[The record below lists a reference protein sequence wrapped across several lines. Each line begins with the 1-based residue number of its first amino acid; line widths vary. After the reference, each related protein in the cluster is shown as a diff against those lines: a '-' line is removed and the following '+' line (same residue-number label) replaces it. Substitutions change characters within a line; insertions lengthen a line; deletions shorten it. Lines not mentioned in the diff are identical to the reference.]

1 MIERRRMRSP
11 AFVAGRS
18 SKRPATA
25 RSTSFISSVANAAP
39 TQRRIPPPN
48 GMNV

>member
-1 MIERRRMRSP
+1 MIERRRTRSP

-25 RSTSFISSVANAAP
+25 RSTSFISSDAKAAP
-39 TQRRIPPPN
+39 TQRRMPPPK
-48 GMNV
+48 GMKV